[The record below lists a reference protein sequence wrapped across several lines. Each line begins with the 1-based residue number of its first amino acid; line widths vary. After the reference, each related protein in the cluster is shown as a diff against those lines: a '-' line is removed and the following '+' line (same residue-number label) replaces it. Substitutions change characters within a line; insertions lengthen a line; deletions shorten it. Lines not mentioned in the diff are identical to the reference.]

1 MSNNIKISAIGTH
14 EDILLIT
21 IRGALDTVAAYH
33 LQEQVEA
40 LIENGQSKF
49 LIDLEDL
56 EHLSSAGVGLF
67 SAIILDLQ
75 RHHGRV
81 VFINLS
87 EQVYEILKL
96 TNLLEIFTIAS
107 SLQEAIRLLEE

>member
-1 MSNNIKISAIGTH
+1 MSNNIKISAIATH

-21 IRGALDTVAAYH
+21 IRGVLDTVAAYH

-40 LIENGQSKF
+40 LIETGQGKF
-49 LIDLEDL
+49 LIDLKDL
-56 EHLSSAGVGLF
+56 EQLSSAGVGLF

-87 EQVYEILKL
+87 DQVYEILNL
-96 TNLLEIFTIAS
+96 TNLIEIFTIAR